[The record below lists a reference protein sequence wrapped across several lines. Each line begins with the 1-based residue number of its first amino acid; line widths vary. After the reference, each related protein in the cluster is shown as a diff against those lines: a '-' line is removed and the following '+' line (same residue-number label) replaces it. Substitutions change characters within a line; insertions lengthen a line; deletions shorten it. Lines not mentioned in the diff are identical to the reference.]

1 MKNDLITSIALA
13 IVGILIAYFVTNL
26 LIDQMMP
33 LASFPVKTITS
44 SVDTNLV
51 DPDPE
56 VFNYKAIDPTVEVYV
71 GDCTEYN
78 ERGEC
83 IEQTNGSNQGSE

>member
-1 MKNDLITSIALA
+1 
-13 IVGILIAYFVTNL
+13 
-26 LIDQMMP
+26 MP